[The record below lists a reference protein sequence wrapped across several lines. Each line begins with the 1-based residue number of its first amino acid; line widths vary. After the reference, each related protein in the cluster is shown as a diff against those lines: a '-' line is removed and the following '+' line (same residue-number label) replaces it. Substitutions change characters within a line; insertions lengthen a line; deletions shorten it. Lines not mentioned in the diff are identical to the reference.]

1 MKFKVASVRFF
12 ADRRPTLRQ
21 SKGKKKKA
29 LNVWKL
35 LSCMEYTSFSIHL
48 FTSDVYGPVQ
58 LQAGLNGGLKYRLKI
73 FAFDGF
79 ARHLACEEAH
89 MAYLFLHCLFHFSVF
104 PTIKKWI

>member
-1 MKFKVASVRFF
+1 MLVSILRSKTRAALRDILFCNFKLVIFLGRKGLRWMKFKFASVRFF

-35 LSCMEYTSFSIHL
+35 LSCKEYTSFSIHL

-58 LQAGLNGGLKYRLKI
+58 L
-73 FAFDGF
+73 
-79 ARHLACEEAH
+79 
-89 MAYLFLHCLFHFSVF
+89 
-104 PTIKKWI
+104 